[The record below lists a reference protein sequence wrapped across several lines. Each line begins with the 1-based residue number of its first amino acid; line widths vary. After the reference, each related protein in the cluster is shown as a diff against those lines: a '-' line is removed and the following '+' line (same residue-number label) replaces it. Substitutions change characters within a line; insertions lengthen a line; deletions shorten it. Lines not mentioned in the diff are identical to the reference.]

1 MSKYFITTTV
11 EYYFEVEAD
20 SEAEA
25 EEMGWLYENYPYTA
39 EVDSIEVE
47 ALEEDEEDE

>member
-1 MSKYFITTTV
+1 MGKYFVTTTV

-20 SEAEA
+20 SEDEA
-25 EEMGWLYENYPYTA
+25 EEMGWKYQDYPYSA

-47 ALEEDEEDE
+47 ALEDEEDDE